1 MRPTW
6 ICRAEDACSHGPH
19 VVGTILAK
27 DNKVGVMGIFPGVEA
42 YVVKVFSH
50 HEHQGVCGLAYTSDV
65 ISAISKCVGRAAKI
79 VNLSLGGLVP
89 SVALERELDFYYNQG
104 RTLCCCHGK
113 CRG

>member
-1 MRPTW
+1 MLARPS
-6 ICRAEDACSHGPH
+6 CRGDYSGED
-19 VVGTILAK
+19 
-27 DNKVGVMGIFPGVEA
+27 NEVGVMGIFPGVEA

-104 RTLCCCHGK
+104 RTLCSCCGK